1 MVSSLKKTAFCDTI
15 PSKSCSREAC
25 PYPEPEETD
34 AMRDL
39 TLSEKTLIGVSGAI
53 ATFVGVLSGDL
64 RQAFVLLG
72 LLAAMSSIGYMIEFA
87 SRSRHGES
95 SSRRNARS
103 IVNFLLAFLS
113 VVILANG
120 VEIIYLNTADSY
132 PKWMTSRQ
140 LGNLHVSDVFAIGK
154 EECTGPVR
162 IIRKSNGVILRCG
175 VFKFVPGSRTM
186 FAESVKE

>member
-1 MVSSLKKTAFCDTI
+1 
-15 PSKSCSREAC
+15 
-25 PYPEPEETD
+25 
-34 AMRDL
+34 MRDL

-64 RQAFVLLG
+64 SQVFVLLG
-72 LLAAMSSIGYMIEFA
+72 LLAAMSAIGYMIEFA
-87 SRSRHGES
+87 SRSRPGES
-95 SSRRNARS
+95 SSKRNARS
-103 IVNFLLAFLS
+103 IVNVLLAFLS
-113 VVILANG
+113 FAILANG

-140 LGNLHVSDVFAIGK
+140 FGNLHVSDVFAIGK

-162 IIRKSNGVILRCG
+162 IIRKRNGVILRCG

-186 FAESVKE
+186 FAQSVKE